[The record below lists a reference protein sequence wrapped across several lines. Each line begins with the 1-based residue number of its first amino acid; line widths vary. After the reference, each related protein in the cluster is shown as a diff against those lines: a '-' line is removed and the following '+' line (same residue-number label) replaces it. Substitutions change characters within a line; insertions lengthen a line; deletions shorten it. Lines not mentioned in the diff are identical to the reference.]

1 MSRTFL
7 PLLPKGAKL
16 MGSKGLT
23 VGQIIDN
30 KVHLPETPESGEGAP
45 AIPQDLLDFLD
56 RIYPLSQPSI
66 LDTERAIWFRYGQT
80 SVVDNLKQWKE
91 IELQRHV

>member
-1 MSRTFL
+1 M
-7 PLLPKGAKL
+7 
-16 MGSKGLT
+16 MGSNMLT
-23 VGQIIDN
+23 VGKIIAN
-30 KVHLPETPESGEGAP
+30 RVHLPETPEAGEGAP

-66 LDTERAIWFRYGQT
+66 EDSEREIWFRYGQT